1 MKTNYT
7 TEEKRL
13 SLAIYMHD
21 LSSVDLLSEQEEKD
35 LLLKVKKWKTSKR
48 LTKKTKQE
56 GIDARDKL
64 IKSNLRLVIKI
75 AKEFRNVGLDY
86 EDLISEGN
94 IGLTTAIDKYDL
106 EKGAKLSYYASF
118 WIKQNIR
125 RAISNKGRTIRL
137 PVGLIESKLKVQKY
151 IEQYEKNN
159 GKKPDVQD
167 ISKQLKIPIKK
178 VKKII
183 KLSLQCQSLNAPMEE
198 QDGHDPS
205 ELADLIVNDAA
216 TSPLVLYM
224 RKDRDGVLSQFLN
237 KLDSRQRYILIRR
250 FGLDGGKPQTLESIG
265 QKFNLTRERIRQ
277 LELIALQ
284 SLKEMYASAGVDD
297 INK

>member
-1 MKTNYT
+1 
-7 TEEKRL
+7 
-13 SLAIYMHD
+13 MHD

-224 RKDRDGVLSQFLN
+224 R
-237 KLDSRQRYILIRR
+237 
-250 FGLDGGKPQTLESIG
+250 
-265 QKFNLTRERIRQ
+265 
-277 LELIALQ
+277 
-284 SLKEMYASAGVDD
+284 
-297 INK
+297 